1 MNFKKP
7 VHPSR
12 FLLVTALLFGPAVA
26 SAAPFAIFDQ
36 GPLARIYGLPAPR
49 DGTLTPA
56 ARAEADL
63 RLDLTNNFVLD
74 AAGGEALVLDGETF
88 ETTLAFRRGLRAG
101 GRDLE
106 VGFAIPWVRHSRG
119 VLDSF
124 IDDWHE
130 RFGLPDGGRSRAPS
144 DRFLYR
150 YSRAGQDQFRID
162 SSVAGIG
169 DARLQAAVQLSGG
182 RDVPAASALYASLS
196 IPTGDEE
203 ELLGSG
209 AYGFSTWVSGRR
221 QRDFFDWPLSLHGS
235 LGVALIEKDGVLA
248 AMRNPLVGLAS
259 GGCGLRV
266 TESVE
271 LGADI
276 NFHTGLYRASK
287 LSSLRAAALSIA
299 FGGSVRLGNS
309 GRLELAIVEDLDNS
323 TSPDL
328 TLHAAFRWS
337 L

>member
-1 MNFKKP
+1 MRPF
-7 VHPSR
+7 R
-12 FLLVTALLFGPAVA
+12 FLFITTLLSGPAIA
-26 SAAPFAIFDQ
+26 NAAPFTVFNQ
-36 GPLARIYGLPAPR
+36 GPIARIYGLPAPR
-49 DGTLTPA
+49 DGTLTPTV
-56 ARAEADL
+56 RAEADL
-63 RLDLTNNFVLD
+63 RLDLTNNYVLD
-74 AAGGEALVLDGETF
+74 AADGEVLVLDGETF

-101 GRDLE
+101 ARDLE
-106 VGFAIPWVRHSRG
+106 VGIEIPWVMHSRG

-124 IDDWHE
+124 IDGWHE
-130 RFGLPDGGRSRAPS
+130 RFGLPDGGRNRSPS
-144 DRFLYR
+144 DRLLYL
-150 YSRAGQDQFRID
+150 YSRAGQEQFRVD
-162 SSVAGIG
+162 SGVEGIG

-182 RDVPAASALYASLS
+182 RDAPAASALYASLS

-209 AYGFSTWVSGRR
+209 AYSLSAWLSGRH
-221 QRDFFDWPLSLHGS
+221 QRTLFDLPLSLRGS
-235 LGVALIEKDGVLA
+235 LGTTFIENDGVLA
-248 AMRNPLVGLAS
+248 GMRKPLVGLVS
-259 GGCGLRV
+259 GGFGLRV

-276 NFHTGLYRASK
+276 NFHTGLYRASE
-287 LSSLRAAALSIA
+287 LSSLTAAALSIA

>member
-1 MNFKKP
+1 M
-7 VHPSR
+7 HPFR
-12 FLLVTALLFGPAVA
+12 FLFIAALLFGPATA
-26 SAAPFAIFDQ
+26 SASPFATFDQ

-49 DGTLTPA
+49 DGTLTPVGRVEA
-56 ARAEADL
+56 AL
-63 RLDLTNNFVLD
+63 RLDVTSNFVLD
-74 AAGGEALVLDGETF
+74 ASGGEVLVLDGETY
-88 ETTLAFRRGLRAG
+88 ETTLGWRRGLRAG

-106 VGFAIPWVRHSRG
+106 VGIKIPWVIHSRG
-119 VLDSF
+119 TLDSF

-144 DRFLYR
+144 DRLLYL
-150 YSRAGQDQFRID
+150 YSRAGQEQFRID
-162 SSVAGIG
+162 SRVEGIG
-169 DARLQAAVQLSGG
+169 DTRLQAAVQLSGG
-182 RDVPAASALYASLS
+182 RDTPAASALYASLS

-209 AYGFSTWVSGRR
+209 AYGLSTWVSGRR
-221 QRDFFDWPLSLHGS
+221 RRDFFDWPLSLHGS
-235 LGVALIEKDGVLA
+235 LGAALIENDGVLA

-259 GGCGLRV
+259 GGFGVRV

-287 LSSLRAAALSIA
+287 LSSLSAVALSIA
-299 FGGSVRLGNS
+299 FGGAVRLGDS

-328 TLHAAFRWS
+328 TLHAALRWT